1 MSEYLFNAITV
12 IASTV
17 CSAAVAIIVPL
28 VSKNIDRK
36 MQSEKLRNEIY
47 LSNRIQCIEGF
58 IQHVRAA
65 IVNSPDHYTKSYFCD
80 SVLMYIDASL
90 HHYVMDICSCL
101 AESKFDR
108 ASDLLTEFASK
119 IKAIDQ
125 A

>member
-1 MSEYLFNAITV
+1 MSEYLLNAFTV

-65 IVNSPDHYTKSYFCD
+65 IANSPDRYTKSYFCD

-101 AESKFDR
+101 TESKFDR